1 MLENILRD
9 PIYVWQNLDK
19 YQVQYLGDRKFA
31 DLDTAELLISGP
43 VTGHYFIDKKTFQV
57 VGCQYQAVTQ
67 SGPTAMEDTYSDF
80 RAVDGVLFAFKT
92 VAKADGQ
99 VASEMSFKEIKVNIA
114 VSEADFKL
122 E

>member
-1 MLENILRD
+1 
-9 PIYVWQNLDK
+9 
-19 YQVQYLGDRKFA
+19 
-31 DLDTAELLISGP
+31 
-43 VTGHYFIDKKTFQV
+43 
-57 VGCQYQAVTQ
+57 
-67 SGPTAMEDTYSDF
+67 MEDTYSDF